1 MGSKLCYC
9 LVRVSATGSG
19 TTPIT
24 YKILAAYDTEAAA
37 TEALEALPDTPRVRH
52 YVDAVTVNPTR
63 ARSK

>member
-1 MGSKLCYC
+1 MVAKGCYC
-9 LVRVSATGSG
+9 LVRVAATGSG

-24 YKILAAYDTEAAA
+24 YKILAAYSTEAAA

-52 YVDAVTVNPTR
+52 YVDAVPINPTR